1 MSRFLKLKSVII
13 NTSRISTIWFN
24 KESVPKKITINLIQH
39 DLSGFFFCGSGS
51 VSTTDLSFK
60 ICEKEDP
67 QDFVTVSN
75 WIDKLNT

>member
-1 MSRFLKLKSVII
+1 MSKFLKLTSMII

-39 DLSGFFFCGSGS
+39 EFTGFMLYGSGS
-51 VSTTDLSFK
+51 LWTRDAEIK

-67 QDFVTVSN
+67 QDFITVSN
-75 WIDKLNT
+75 WIDKLE